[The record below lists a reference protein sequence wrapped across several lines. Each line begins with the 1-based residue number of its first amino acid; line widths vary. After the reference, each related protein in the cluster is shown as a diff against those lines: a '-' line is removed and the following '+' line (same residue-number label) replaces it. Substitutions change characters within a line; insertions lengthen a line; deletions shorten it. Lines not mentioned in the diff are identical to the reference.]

1 MNPVWV
7 GKFEISAPPENAF
20 LEGDAGAFVW
30 VAAQADSAENLIQRM
45 THAMKELGLSVVDSE
60 EVREVTDETTLSDAV
75 FDLLPEAKR
84 NFNSVVCGTWH
95 KYKNQDA

>member
-1 MNPVWV
+1 MNPVWI
-7 GKFEISAPPENAF
+7 GKFEVSAPPGNEF

-30 VAAQADSAENLIQRM
+30 VAAQAVSAENLIQRM
-45 THAMKELGLSVVDSE
+45 NHAMNELGLTVIDSE
-60 EVREVTDETTLSDAV
+60 QVQEVSDETTLSDSI

-84 NFNSVVCGTWH
+84 NSNSVVCGTWH